1 MSTRPDRTQITD
13 TVIATVTNITQDWSL
28 SADVRPDTRLI
39 SELGFT
45 SMDAIDLFAML
56 DIAFQ
61 SKLPFEQFA
70 VVGAN
75 GEYRQEFTI
84 ADVAEFVDTHFET
97 PRAGGVDAV

>member
-1 MSTRPDRTQITD
+1 MKPDRAQITE
-13 TVIATVTNITQDWSL
+13 TVIATVTNITQDWNL
-28 SADVRPDTRLI
+28 SADVRPETRLI

-56 DIAFQ
+56 DIAFH

-75 GEYRQEFTI
+75 GEYRQEFTV
-84 ADVAEFVDTHFET
+84 AEVAEFVDTHFDA
-97 PRAGGVDAV
+97 PRSNGVDAV